1 MALQKNRATLNPSQR
16 QRLMVSC
23 KHIDRL
29 LGDIEATLNIAASH
43 SVFPNYANDIGSDE
57 RQAIERHVAKL
68 RSQLVGILA
77 DQSLAPEAPQISA
90 SHSIYVGLT
99 FIEIAIAELAPEHMR
114 GYGPVSPEGAQD
126 LNAVIAE
133 LQSAV
138 RDLFAVLDTYSK
150 KPSRMEETGP

>member
-1 MALQKNRATLNPSQR
+1 MALQENRATLNPTQR
-16 QRLMVSC
+16 QRLLISC

-43 SVFPNYANDIGSDE
+43 SIFPNYANDIDSDE
-57 RQAIERHVAKL
+57 RQTIEEHIAKL

-77 DQSLAPEAPQISA
+77 GQSLAPEEPQISA

-126 LNAVIAE
+126 LHAVIAE
-133 LQSAV
+133 LQSGV
-138 RDLFAVLDTYSK
+138 RDLFAVLETYSR
-150 KPSRMEETGP
+150 KPSGIGETGT